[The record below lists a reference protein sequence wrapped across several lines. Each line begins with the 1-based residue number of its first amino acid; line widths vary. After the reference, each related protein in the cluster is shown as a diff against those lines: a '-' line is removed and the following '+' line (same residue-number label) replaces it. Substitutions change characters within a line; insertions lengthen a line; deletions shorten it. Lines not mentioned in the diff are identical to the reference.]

1 MSNWAIPGAL
11 KIYQMIPPTVT
22 LHGGT
27 CLPDSVSMNILTNHI
42 ALTSLERNEMKE
54 LNATKEDW
62 LFCIWENICKKLFG
76 VGCKQG
82 HSKTVF
88 LLKEYC
94 FWPQSRIKV
103 APRPHW
109 EMWEPSS
116 PWHAP
121 LSCQSKVVS
130 LQWELSLHSG
140 ESKNPLGK
148 KIAEGKLETHPSG
161 SGQRSPTHLLLLCC
175 GQ

>member
-1 MSNWAIPGAL
+1 MSNWAISGAL

-27 CLPDSVSMNILTNHI
+27 RLPDSVSMDILTNHV
-42 ALTSLERNEMKE
+42 ALTSLERNEME

-76 VGCKQG
+76 VGRKQD
-82 HSKTVF
+82 HSKIVF

-94 FWPQSRIKV
+94 FWPPEQNKIS
-103 APRPHW
+103 PGPHW
-109 EMWEPSS
+109 ETWEPSS

-121 LSCQSKVVS
+121 LSCQSKVVP
-130 LQWELSLHSG
+130 LQWELSLSS
-140 ESKNPLGK
+140 EQSKNPLGK
-148 KIAEGKLETHPSG
+148 KTAEGELETHPSG
-161 SGQRSPTHLLLLCC
+161 
-175 GQ
+175 